1 MNILMIGA
9 SGSGKGTQ
17 AKILVE
23 KYGFCHLSMGDVLKE
38 QVKLQTEEGKLIDE
52 YQKNG
57 NLVPLEIVVKALMNK
72 IEGTKNAN
80 GYLLDGFPR
89 TLEQVKALTLNVDLV
104 LDFQNDLE
112 KLRDR
117 LVNRRVCSV
126 CNTNA
131 HVSKLNDGK
140 CPECGGE
147 VCQRTDDNDASISKR
162 INFYNNEVLPVVDYY
177 KTHGFKVVTIDADK
191 SINEVASQ
199 IENAIQSVR

>member
-23 KYGFCHLSMGDVLKE
+23 NYGFCHLSMGDVLKE
-38 QVKLQTEEGKLIDE
+38 QVKLQTSEGKLIDE

-57 NLVPLEIVVKALMNK
+57 NLVPLEIVVRALMNK
-72 IEGTKNAN
+72 IEGTKNSN

-131 HVSKLNDGK
+131 HVSKLKDGK

-147 VCQRTDDNDASISKR
+147 VYQRTDDNDASISKR
-162 INFYNNEVLPVVDYY
+162 INFYKNEVLPVVDYY

-199 IENAIQSVR
+199 IENAIQSVK

>member
-23 KYGFCHLSMGDVLKE
+23 KFGFCHLSMGDVLKE
-38 QVKLQTEEGKLIDE
+38 QVKLQTEEGKLIDS

-57 NLVPLEIVVKALMNK
+57 NLVPLEITVRALMNK
-72 IEGTKNAN
+72 INGTPNTN

-112 KLRDR
+112 KLHDR

-126 CNTNA
+126 CNTNSP
-131 HVSKLNDGK
+131 VSKLKDGK

-147 VCQRTDDNDASISKR
+147 VYQRTDDNDASIQKR
-162 INFYNNEVLPVVDYY
+162 IDFYKKEVLPVVDYY
-177 KTHGFKVVTIDADK
+177 KNNGYNVVTINADK
-191 SINEVASQ
+191 SIEEVASQ
-199 IENAIQSVR
+199 IESAIKSVK

>member
-38 QVKLQTEEGKLIDE
+38 QVKLQTEEGKLIDS

-57 NLVPLEIVVKALMNK
+57 NLVPLEITVRALMNK
-72 IEGTKNAN
+72 INGTQNTN

-89 TLEQVKALTLNVDLV
+89 TLEQVKALTLKVDLV

-112 KLRDR
+112 KLHDR

-126 CNTNA
+126 CNTNSP
-131 HVSKLNDGK
+131 VSKLKDGK

-147 VCQRTDDNDASISKR
+147 VYQRTDDNDASIQKR
-162 INFYNNEVLPVVDYY
+162 IDFYKKEVLPVVDYY
-177 KTHGFKVVTIDADK
+177 KNNGYNVVTINADK
-191 SINEVASQ
+191 SIEEVASQ
-199 IENAIQSVR
+199 IESAIKSVK

>member
-57 NLVPLEIVVKALMNK
+57 NLVPLEIVVRALMNK
-72 IEGTKNAN
+72 IESSKNAS
-80 GYLLDGFPR
+80 GFLLDGFPR
-89 TLEQVKALTLNVDLV
+89 TLEQVSALTLKVDLV

-117 LVNRRVCSV
+117 LVNRRVCTE
-126 CNTNA
+126 CNSNS
-131 HVSKLNDGK
+131 HVSKLKDGK
-140 CPECGGE
+140 CPVCGGE
-147 VCQRTDDNDASISKR
+147 VYQRTDDNDASITKR
-162 INFYNNEVLPVVDYY
+162 INFYKTEVLPVVEYY
-177 KTHGFKVVTIDADK
+177 KNNGFNVKTIDADK
-191 SINEVASQ
+191 SIDEVANQ
-199 IENAIQSVR
+199 IENAIQSVK

>member
-1 MNILMIGA
+1 MIGA

-38 QVKLQTEEGKLIDE
+38 QVKLQTEEGKLIDS

-57 NLVPLEIVVKALMNK
+57 NLVPLEITVRALMNK
-72 IEGTKNAN
+72 INGTQNTN

-89 TLEQVKALTLNVDLV
+89 TLEQVKALTLKVDLV

-112 KLRDR
+112 KLHDR

-126 CNTNA
+126 CNTNSP
-131 HVSKLNDGK
+131 VSKLKDGK

-147 VCQRTDDNDASISKR
+147 VYQRTDDNDASIQKR
-162 INFYNNEVLPVVDYY
+162 IDFYKKEVLPVVDYY
-177 KTHGFKVVTIDADK
+177 KNNGYNVVTINADK
-191 SINEVASQ
+191 SIEEVASQ
-199 IENAIQSVR
+199 IESAIKSVK

>member
-1 MNILMIGA
+1 MNILMTGA

-38 QVKLQTEEGKLIDE
+38 QVKLQTEEGKLIDS

-57 NLVPLEIVVKALMNK
+57 NLVPLEITVRALMNK
-72 IEGTKNAN
+72 INATPNTN

-112 KLRDR
+112 KLHDR

-126 CNTNA
+126 CNTNSP
-131 HVSKLNDGK
+131 VSKLKDGK

-147 VCQRTDDNDASISKR
+147 VYQRTDDNDASIQKR
-162 INFYNNEVLPVVDYY
+162 IDFYKKEVLPVVDYY
-177 KTHGFKVVTIDADK
+177 KNNGYNVVTINADK
-191 SINEVASQ
+191 SIEEVASQ
-199 IENAIQSVR
+199 IESAIKSVK

>member
-38 QVKLQTEEGKLIDE
+38 EVKLGTEEGKLIDS
-52 YQKNG
+52 YQKSG
-57 NLVPLEIVVKALMNK
+57 NLVPLEITVKALMNK
-72 IEGTKNAN
+72 INNTNNEN

-89 TLEQVKALTLNVDLV
+89 TMDQVKALTVKVDLV

-117 LVNRRVCSV
+117 LVNRRVCKD
-126 CNTNA
+126 CNSNF

-140 CPECGGE
+140 CPLCGGE
-147 VCQRTDDNDASISKR
+147 VYQRSDDNDESISKR
-162 INFYNNEVLPVVDYY
+162 INFYKNEVLPVVDYY
-177 KTHGFKVVTIDADK
+177 KNVLPVVTIDADK
-191 SINEVASQ
+191 SINEVATQ
-199 IENAIQSVR
+199 IEDAIRSVK

>member
-1 MNILMIGA
+1 MIGA

-38 QVKLQTEEGKLIDE
+38 QVKLQTEEGKLIDS

-57 NLVPLEIVVKALMNK
+57 NLVPLEITVRALMNK
-72 IEGTKNAN
+72 INGTQNTN

-89 TLEQVKALTLNVDLV
+89 TLEQVKALTLKVDLV
-104 LDFQNDLE
+104 LDFQNDLK
-112 KLRDR
+112 KLHDR

-126 CNTNA
+126 CNTNSP
-131 HVSKLNDGK
+131 VSKLKDGK

-147 VCQRTDDNDASISKR
+147 VYQRTDDNDASIQKR
-162 INFYNNEVLPVVDYY
+162 IDFYKKEVLPVVDYY
-177 KTHGFKVVTIDADK
+177 KNNGYNVVTINADK
-191 SINEVASQ
+191 SIEEVASQ
-199 IENAIQSVR
+199 IESAIKSVK

>member
-38 QVKLQTEEGKLIDE
+38 QVKLGTEEGKLIDS
-52 YQKNG
+52 YQRGG
-57 NLVPLEIVVKALMNK
+57 NLVPLEITVRALMNK
-72 IEGTKNAN
+72 IESTNNKN

-89 TLEQVKALTLNVDLV
+89 TMEQVKALTLNVDLV

-117 LVNRRVCSV
+117 LVNRRVCKD
-126 CNTNA
+126 CNTNF
-131 HVSKLNDGK
+131 HISKLNNGK
-140 CPECGGE
+140 CPLCGGE
-147 VCQRTDDNDASISKR
+147 MYQRTDDNDASITKR
-162 INFYNNEVLPVVDYY
+162 IDFYKSEVLPVVEYY
-177 KTHGFKVVTIDADK
+177 KNVLPVATIDADK
-191 SINEVASQ
+191 SIEEVAEQ
-199 IENAIQSVR
+199 IESAIKSVK

>member
-38 QVKLQTEEGKLIDE
+38 QVKLQTEEGKLIDS

-57 NLVPLEIVVKALMNK
+57 NLVPLEITVRALMNK
-72 IEGTKNAN
+72 INVTQNTN

-89 TLEQVKALTLNVDLV
+89 TLEQVKALTLKVDLV

-112 KLRDR
+112 KLHDR

-126 CNTNA
+126 CNTNSP
-131 HVSKLNDGK
+131 VSKLKDGK

-147 VCQRTDDNDASISKR
+147 VYQRTDDNDASIQKR
-162 INFYNNEVLPVVDYY
+162 IDFYKKEVLPVVDYY
-177 KTHGFKVVTIDADK
+177 KNNGYNVVTINADK
-191 SINEVASQ
+191 SIEEVASQ
-199 IENAIQSVR
+199 IESAIKSVK

>member
-1 MNILMIGA
+1 MIGA

-38 QVKLQTEEGKLIDE
+38 QVKLQTEEGKLIDS

-57 NLVPLEIVVKALMNK
+57 NLVPLEITVRALMNK
-72 IEGTKNAN
+72 INATPNTN

-112 KLRDR
+112 KLHDR
-117 LVNRRVCSV
+117 LVNRRVCGV
-126 CNTNA
+126 CNTNSP
-131 HVSKLNDGK
+131 VSKLKDGK

-147 VCQRTDDNDASISKR
+147 VYQRTDDNDASIQKR
-162 INFYNNEVLPVVDYY
+162 IDFYKKEVLPVVDYY
-177 KTHGFKVVTIDADK
+177 KNNGYNVVTINADK
-191 SINEVASQ
+191 SIEEVASQ
-199 IENAIQSVR
+199 IESAIKSVK

>member
-38 QVKLQTEEGKLIDE
+38 QVKLQTEEGKLIDS

-57 NLVPLEIVVKALMNK
+57 NLVPLEITVKALMNK
-72 IEGTKNAN
+72 INGTPNTN

-112 KLRDR
+112 KLHDR

-126 CNTNA
+126 CNTNSP
-131 HVSKLNDGK
+131 VSKLKDGK

-147 VCQRTDDNDASISKR
+147 VYQRTDDNDASIQKR
-162 INFYNNEVLPVVDYY
+162 IDFYKKEVLPVVDYY
-177 KTHGFKVVTIDADK
+177 KNNGYNVVTINADK
-191 SINEVASQ
+191 SIEEVASQ
-199 IENAIQSVR
+199 IESAIKSVK